1 MDKKESFYLS
11 SIKTSQDLLA
21 IAVERWGFYPAS
33 IDIVPFDFEEELE
46 NSLLEKKV
54 LAEFEGFRIIFFKVK
69 NIDNQKIESH
79 LNKIERQ
86 VFKNIPSFQREKNLF
101 VFSDEKGDFW
111 HFVAVEGGGRIKI
124 SRFII
129 TPTNRHK
136 LRTICE
142 QLDKLTIKENDN
154 EQTLTSRLKEIF
166 SVQSLSDKF
175 YQEYKEKVF
184 DDLKK
189 FLFNQNKI
197 AGEEKAHRFTQQL
210 LNRIMFLYFL
220 QKKGVFGQNLDF
232 MASFWDAYLH
242 KFYGKNEFYDK
253 WLKVLFFEALNNNF
267 FAKDYFNVDGY
278 PNFNEILFRAPYLNG
293 GLFRKNE
300 LDSLIY
306 QIPDEKFKNI
316 FDFLESYN
324 FTIKE
329 DTPYDQNL
337 EINPEVL
344 GNIYEM
350 LVNVSE
356 EKDEK
361 GELGIFYT
369 PKVEI
374 ELMIRR
380 SLVKFLFNK
389 TKIEKEKLYYF
400 VFHEKE
406 KEFVPQ
412 FSSEEID
419 KLLEILDS
427 ITIVD
432 PACGSGHYLVVA
444 AQILW
449 ELKEI
454 LYQQKGMAVDKF
466 EEKKKIIE
474 NSIFGVDVKEWA
486 VEITKLRLWL
496 DLMVDADIY
505 HFFST
510 EPLLPSLSFKIRV
523 GDSLVQEI
531 GGFYFSPQGVQEVNR
546 YPEFRPLIIQ
556 IKEQK
561 RKFFHNDFIG
571 RVEDEERRIKE
582 QEKDFYKLIIQ
593 KKIEN
598 LKLKKHQ
605 LERPIRQTF
614 EQTSL
619 IKIGTSVKQELL
631 PLKNEKEIKKI
642 DEEIANLK
650 NQLEKISS
658 KANFAFWPIEFAE
671 IFSEKGGFDI
681 VIANPPYVR
690 QENISDPLA
699 YQELNVEE
707 KRVYK
712 QKLQKQIKKDWSFN
726 GRSLISKIDGRAD
739 LYVYFYLKGLK
750 LLNEDG
756 VMCFISSNSWLDVGY
771 GGDLQEILL
780 KYVPIVA
787 IYDNQVKRSFKN
799 ADVNTIIAL
808 LKAPFKKEWDDNL
821 KDNIVRFVNFKKPF
835 EEVIFSDL
843 FLEIEKTNER
853 KITENFKIY
862 PIKQYELYNEG
873 LEKEEGQ
880 MYASYVG
887 NKWGGIY
894 LRAPEIFFKILE
906 KGKDKFIKLSKISNI
921 EGYIHDNNTGEK
933 YPKVTF
939 IKTVKN
945 LNSILLSQNKTV
957 LIEYGVKEDG
967 KSRLLSPIL
976 FPRTIND
983 RQLIILND
991 IKAYGKEF
999 YKIIPFSKEQIINII
1014 FQLNSTLGIL
1024 QRELFGLTNLGEG
1037 ALKFSIYDLS
1047 FFLILKKLIKIEK
1060 FKNFIIRNQKEIM
1073 EELGFKKCNQDNCH
1087 HREHPYEYVKPEEVS
1102 FDKIMPDRREIDRI
1116 IFEAIGLTKEEQLE
1130 VYRTVVELVKNRLL
1144 KAKRV

>member
-11 SIKTSQDLLA
+11 SIKTFQDLLA

-129 TPTNRHK
+129 TPNNRHK

-175 YQEYKEKVF
+175 YQECKEKVF

-380 SLVKFLFNK
+380 SLVEFLFNK

-412 FSSEEID
+412 FSSDEID
-419 KLLEILDS
+419 RLLEILDS

-474 NSIFGVDVKEWA
+474 NSILGLMSKSGW
-486 VEITKLRLWL
+486 LR
-496 DLMVDADIY
+496 
-505 HFFST
+505 
-510 EPLLPSLSFKIRV
+510 
-523 GDSLVQEI
+523 
-531 GGFYFSPQGVQEVNR
+531 
-546 YPEFRPLIIQ
+546 
-556 IKEQK
+556 
-561 RKFFHNDFIG
+561 
-571 RVEDEERRIKE
+571 
-582 QEKDFYKLIIQ
+582 
-593 KKIEN
+593 
-598 LKLKKHQ
+598 
-605 LERPIRQTF
+605 
-614 EQTSL
+614 
-619 IKIGTSVKQELL
+619 
-631 PLKNEKEIKKI
+631 
-642 DEEIANLK
+642 
-650 NQLEKISS
+650 
-658 KANFAFWPIEFAE
+658 
-671 IFSEKGGFDI
+671 
-681 VIANPPYVR
+681 
-690 QENISDPLA
+690 
-699 YQELNVEE
+699 
-707 KRVYK
+707 
-712 QKLQKQIKKDWSFN
+712 
-726 GRSLISKIDGRAD
+726 
-739 LYVYFYLKGLK
+739 
-750 LLNEDG
+750 
-756 VMCFISSNSWLDVGY
+756 
-771 GGDLQEILL
+771 
-780 KYVPIVA
+780 
-787 IYDNQVKRSFKN
+787 
-799 ADVNTIIAL
+799 
-808 LKAPFKKEWDDNL
+808 
-821 KDNIVRFVNFKKPF
+821 
-835 EEVIFSDL
+835 
-843 FLEIEKTNER
+843 
-853 KITENFKIY
+853 
-862 PIKQYELYNEG
+862 
-873 LEKEEGQ
+873 
-880 MYASYVG
+880 
-887 NKWGGIY
+887 
-894 LRAPEIFFKILE
+894 
-906 KGKDKFIKLSKISNI
+906 
-921 EGYIHDNNTGEK
+921 
-933 YPKVTF
+933 
-939 IKTVKN
+939 
-945 LNSILLSQNKTV
+945 
-957 LIEYGVKEDG
+957 
-967 KSRLLSPIL
+967 
-976 FPRTIND
+976 
-983 RQLIILND
+983 
-991 IKAYGKEF
+991 
-999 YKIIPFSKEQIINII
+999 
-1014 FQLNSTLGIL
+1014 
-1024 QRELFGLTNLGEG
+1024 
-1037 ALKFSIYDLS
+1037 
-1047 FFLILKKLIKIEK
+1047 
-1060 FKNFIIRNQKEIM
+1060 
-1073 EELGFKKCNQDNCH
+1073 
-1087 HREHPYEYVKPEEVS
+1087 
-1102 FDKIMPDRREIDRI
+1102 
-1116 IFEAIGLTKEEQLE
+1116 
-1130 VYRTVVELVKNRLL
+1130 
-1144 KAKRV
+1144 